1 MAKKNAKLPD
11 LEERYAEVSDYLMSL
26 TEDYRSL
33 EEELR
38 YLCEFLSYKH
48 LEEEFCYFRANAHEE
63 YDEDMP
69 FPYPCMLG

>member
-11 LEERYAEVSDYLMSL
+11 LEERYAEVSDHLMSL
-26 TEDYRSL
+26 TEDYRNL

-38 YLCEFLSYKH
+38 YLCEFLSYKQ
-48 LEEEFCYFRANAHEE
+48 LEEEFRYFRANAHEE

-69 FPYPCMLG
+69 FPYLTL

>member
-1 MAKKNAKLPD
+1 
-11 LEERYAEVSDYLMSL
+11 MSL

-69 FPYPCMLG
+69 FPTSHFNS